1 VIGGRYPYGMAQDEQ
16 PKQTTPKG
24 LEIPVPSR
32 DEFLRSMDKAAPQPP
47 VEPDGES
54 DGDDSPPNH

>member
-1 VIGGRYPYGMAQDEQ
+1 MTEQDAKPTQKTQ
-16 PKQTTPKG
+16 PKTGDEPM
-24 LEIPVPSR
+24 EIPVPTR
-32 DEFLRSMDKAAPQPP
+32 EEFLRSMDKAAPQPP